1 MKGKQDEAAM
11 TAADREAL
19 EIAEIRAQFAPLFD
33 LYSECINLVEECGV
47 ECVPDNLHDSL
58 VLVAAVRTNL
68 GLAQTQRDQGTY
80 RASPCKWGL
89 MVNLRLPR
97 KPRPRSTVSWATV
110 SPAWVGQTWRPPAP
124 WSRPRGTSSS
134 SSGRTG
140 RPKKTL
146 SRYRK

>member
-11 TAADREAL
+11 TAADGEAL

-68 GLAQTQRDQGTY
+68 GLAQRNETKALTALR
-80 RASPCKWGL
+80 RASG
-89 MVNLRLPR
+89 
-97 KPRPRSTVSWATV
+97 
-110 SPAWVGQTWRPPAP
+110 G
-124 WSRPRGTSSS
+124 
-134 SSGRTG
+134 
-140 RPKKTL
+140 
-146 SRYRK
+146 